1 MLALRTSFISLLYDE
16 DDPVLDKPIIWGGGY
31 GEPPLDSP
39 ADLRAGQT
47 FSLAGFVYSETE
59 GDIQANLVPVW
70 QISKDEGFTWDDI
83 DAATSTRHTSS
94 WAGELYG
101 EVSGEIES
109 RYFDVALLTTAGFRL
124 DDVGQ
129 YRLKVTGGVLA
140 EAYSSK
146 VRIRLDSNPG

>member
-16 DDPVLDKPIIWGGGY
+16 DDPVLDKPIIWGG
-31 GEPPLDSP
+31 EQVPLDSP

-47 FSLAGFVYSETE
+47 FSLVSFVYSETE
-59 GDIQANLVPVW
+59 DDIQANLVPVW

-83 DAATSTRHTSS
+83 DPDTSTRHTVN
-94 WAGELYG
+94 WTGFLYG
-101 EVSGEIES
+101 GISGQIKS
-109 RYFDVALLTTAGFRL
+109 RYFDVALLITAGFRL

-140 EAYSSK
+140 EAFSSK
-146 VRIRLDSNPG
+146 VRIRLDSNPGG